1 DTGDGGIWVW
11 GYTAQL
17 GGGFTAPLSAEGR
30 RASQIVG
37 ASGALGALSAGALT
51 GDPASAYGGYGGWQV
66 PDIVG
71 NLRVDQAWGGAQ
83 IMGALHEDNGLYYGT
98 TPLTG
103 HPSDAWG
110 WVIGAG
116 LKINTPFISQGD
128 YLDAEANYTQGALKY
143 LWDANPSNEQGVN
156 GATEGFGIMSD
167 CVYGGTVGAGA
178 TGCQLTS
185 AWEIDVGY
193 EHYWTPQWHE
203 SFVFNGMWT
212 KYGTSG
218 NNMLCSAEGAG
229 NGLAGSAA
237 VALAGCNNNW
247 DDYGGGS
254 RLQ

>member
-1 DTGDGGIWVW
+1 
-11 GYTAQL
+11 
-17 GGGFTAPLSAEGR
+17 
-30 RASQIVG
+30 
-37 ASGALGALSAGALT
+37 
-51 GDPASAYGGYGGWQV
+51 
-66 PDIVG
+66 
-71 NLRVDQAWGGAQ
+71 QAWGAAQ
-83 IMGALHEDNGLYYGT
+83 IMGALHEDNAGYYGT
-98 TPLTG
+98 TPITG

-229 NGLAGSAA
+229 NGLAGSAG

-247 DDYGGGS
+247 DDDGAGS
-254 RLQ
+254 RLQWDVTKSFYVGVEALYQHLDSATLPGGLITKAVSLTNSGATTVADQNNWSFTVRMHKDFLP